1 MRITYKTNGRRG
13 TVISISDIGNDI
25 LYNMKEINSFGGHLA
40 NNICID
46 TYKIPAQF
54 GTGDNVVTFSIQQS

>member
-1 MRITYKTNGRRG
+1 MRNTYKTNGRRG
-13 TVISISDIGNDI
+13 TAISISDIGNNI

-40 NNICID
+40 NYICID
-46 TYKIPAQF
+46 TYKVPAHF